1 MSVLLGEAHSS
12 GSQRL
17 RVYWYCCKI
26 LAFWFGDLKRAFGA
40 LCMYFYDFK
49 ALGGGQMTCTILYC
63 LRYKLR
69 DNILILC
76 HAKILFAVCNQPP

>member
-40 LCMYFYDFK
+40 FCMYFYDFK
-49 ALGGGQMTCTILYC
+49 AFWGGADDLYDSV
-63 LRYKLR
+63 LL
-69 DNILILC
+69 
-76 HAKILFAVCNQPP
+76 AVQAQR

>member
-26 LAFWFGDLKRAFGA
+26 LAFWFGDLKRALERSACTSTISRLWGGA
-40 LCMYFYDFK
+40 DDLYDSV
-49 ALGGGQMTCTILYC
+49 LL
-63 LRYKLR
+63 
-69 DNILILC
+69 
-76 HAKILFAVCNQPP
+76 AVQAQR

>member
-1 MSVLLGEAHSS
+1 VSVLLGEAHSS
-12 GSQRL
+12 RSQGL

-49 ALGGGQMTCTILYC
+49 AWGVDDLYDSV
-63 LRYKLR
+63 LL
-69 DNILILC
+69 
-76 HAKILFAVCNQPP
+76 AVQAQR